1 MSVGRA
7 PALAGALLAGAV
19 ALGGPPA
26 LPPAAKASA
35 EVARKERVYEA
46 LSDLSTLDR
55 IYRSMQGPMSTETF
69 ALEPGEPAEL
79 LWITGY
85 EADVVDEEGEAGGLT
100 QFLCHSNLDLD
111 PAPHARLIGS
121 RESFNPRLFTVSQG
135 QSEIEFPAGFGIP
148 VLSDEPFHLTTQVLN
163 LNYASCDLKVRHRT
177 RIHYVRDRDLDFAMR
192 PLYETAVYG
201 LKLLEGTDGRFGVDP
216 KQAGAEQAASCL
228 PGMNASHHE
237 YHDAF
242 RRAFTGHWVVKP
254 GREVNR
260 TPVDAMLALRE
271 DAVVHTIAVHLH
283 PFAESL
289 ELVDAT
295 ENRTVWKSR
304 AENSRGRIGLERVE
318 TFSSPEG
325 LMLPRGHH
333 YELVSTYDNTTT
345 EDQDSMAVMYL
356 YVEDT
361 SFDRGKVAGMAAVK
375 ASK

>member
-1 MSVGRA
+1 MGHR
-7 PALAGALLAGAV
+7 ALAALV
-19 ALGGPPA
+19 AIA
-26 LPPAAKASA
+26 LPAFGAGSA
-35 EVARKERVYEA
+35 ISAGIERQERVYEA
-46 LSDLSTLDR
+46 YSDLYTLDR
-55 IYRSMQGPMSTETF
+55 IYRSMKGPMSTETF
-69 ALEPGEPAEL
+69 ALEPGEKTEL

-85 EADVVDEEGEAGGLT
+85 AAEVVDEAAESGGLI
-100 QFLCHSNLDLD
+100 QYMCHSNLDLE
-111 PAPHARLIGS
+111 PVSHARGIGS
-121 RESFNPRLFTVSQG
+121 RASFNPRLFTVSQG
-135 QSEIEFPAGFGIP
+135 QTDIEFPPGFGIP

-177 RIHYVRDRDLDFAMR
+177 RIRYMRDRDLDFPMQ

-201 LKLLEGTDGRFGVDP
+201 LKLLEGGDGRYGIDP
-216 KQAGAEQAASCL
+216 GQPGAEAAASCL
-228 PGMNASHHE
+228 PGMNADHHE

-242 RRAFTGHWVVKP
+242 HRTFTGHWVVKP

-295 ENRTVWKSR
+295 AGRTVWKSR
-304 AENSRGRIGLERVE
+304 AENSRDRIGLERVE

-325 LMLPRGHH
+325 LILRHDHH
-333 YELVSTYDNTTT
+333 YELVSSYDNTTG

-356 YVEDT
+356 YVEDH
-361 SFDRGKVAGMAAVK
+361 SFDRAKVGAALNAT
-375 ASK
+375 ASP